1 MPDITVTTIVIYVQL
16 GIFTLGYL
24 VFRRLA
30 ELHRELA
37 RERGRTEIALQNF
50 DSLLVTVDE
59 RLGVVERLSRRVRP
73 GHRLQLGRLDLRTR
87 AMEMADQG
95 ASSSEIASALR
106 LRRPEAELLL
116 KLQKL
121 RSRDD
126 GQAIL
131 QIH

>member
-1 MPDITVTTIVIYVQL
+1 
-16 GIFTLGYL
+16 
-24 VFRRLA
+24 
-30 ELHRELA
+30 
-37 RERGRTEIALQNF
+37 
-50 DSLLVTVDE
+50 
-59 RLGVVERLSRRVRP
+59 
-73 GHRLQLGRLDLRTR
+73 
-87 AMEMADQG
+87 MEMADQG